1 MNKIIDEK
9 ALREKAK
16 YLLNT
21 KSSLT
26 EKIIIIIIITKHK
39 FENINFVFL
48 DSSVS

>member
-26 EKIIIIIIITKHK
+26 EKIIIIIIIKHK

>member
-26 EKIIIIIIITKHK
+26 EKIIIIITKHK